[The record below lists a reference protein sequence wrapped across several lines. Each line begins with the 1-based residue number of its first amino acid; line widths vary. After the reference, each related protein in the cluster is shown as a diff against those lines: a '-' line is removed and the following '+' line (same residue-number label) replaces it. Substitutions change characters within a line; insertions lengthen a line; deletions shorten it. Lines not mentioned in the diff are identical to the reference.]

1 MKMKR
6 LFPSGLALLLVMGSL
21 GHVFAAAF
29 CPRVLGRACCLVKV
43 AVHTQDASSSLMHS
57 MPMDGM
63 SMDGMPMDGMAPDD
77 FAMDKTATDDMAV
90 DGMLMDHMAMSGG
103 CMDLMSTTSSPLAE
117 DYACAGRVEQPVE
130 TCSHCLS
137 HSGIFNAPLS
147 SVSAPDQSN
156 RDLGSLLL
164 PVSRFLVRSAMTV
177 SQSGLPGEHAPP
189 GSSAARHIL
198 ISVFLI

>member
-1 MKMKR
+1 MKR

-29 CPRVLGRACCLVKV
+29 CPRVLGRACCLAKT
-43 AVHTQDASSSLMHS
+43 AVHTHEASSSAIHS

-63 SMDGMPMDGMAPDD
+63 TMHEMA
-77 FAMDKTATDDMAV
+77 MEKTATDIMVV
-90 DGMLMDHMAMSGG
+90 DGMAMDHMAMSGG
-103 CMDLMSTTSSPLAE
+103 GMDLMSTTSSPLTE

-137 HSGIFNAPLS
+137 HSGILNAPLS

-156 RDLGSLLL
+156 RDLGSVLL

-177 SQSGLPGEHAPP
+177 AQSGLPREHAPP
-189 GSSAARHIL
+189 GTNAARHIL